1 MSKIYD
7 DLKSSEKFRHG
18 SHITPGL
25 RIKGQLS
32 GNEDLQVDGNIE
44 GPIDLGEATLT
55 VGVGGKIASEVK
67 AREMV
72 IHGEVKGTLTVND
85 RIEIKKDGSV
95 MGNLTTGR
103 ILIEDGAHFKGSI
116 EILRDGTP
124 VAAEKEIAPSAS
136 RNDSPGKAR
145 TATP

>member
-1 MSKIYD
+1 LSKTYD

-18 SHITPGL
+18 SHVSPGL
-25 RIKGQLS
+25 RIKGQIS
-32 GNEDLQVDGNIE
+32 GSEDLQVDGTIE
-44 GPIDLGEATLT
+44 GPIDLGEAMLT
-55 VGVGGKIASEVK
+55 VGIGGKIVSDVK

-72 IHGEVKGTLTVND
+72 IHGEVKGSLTVND

-116 EILRDGTP
+116 EILRDGMP
-124 VAAEKEIAPSAS
+124 AAGEKEIAPNAK
-136 RNDSPGKAR
+136 RTDSPGKAR
-145 TATP
+145 TAIP

>member
-7 DLKSSEKFRHG
+7 DLKNSEKFRHG
-18 SHITPGL
+18 SNVGPGL
-25 RIKGQLS
+25 HIKGQIS
-32 GNEDLQVDGNIE
+32 GSEDLYVEGNIE
-44 GPIDLGEATLT
+44 GPVDLGEATFT
-55 VGVGGKIASEVK
+55 VGLGAKVVSEVK

-72 IHGEVKGTLTVND
+72 IHGEVKGALTAND

-95 MGNLTTGR
+95 MGNLATGR

-116 EILRDGTP
+116 EILRDGVPAAAEEKSPSNAKRTVP
-124 VAAEKEIAPSAS
+124 VAKT
-136 RNDSPGKAR
+136 K

>member
-1 MSKIYD
+1 LSKIYD
-7 DLKSSEKFRHG
+7 ELKSSEKFRHG
-18 SHITPGL
+18 SNIAAGL
-25 RIKGQLS
+25 HIKGQIS
-32 GNEDLQVDGNIE
+32 GNEDLEVDGNIE

-55 VGVGGKIASEVK
+55 VGVGGKVASEVK

-72 IHGEVKGTLTVND
+72 IHGEVKGTLTVID

-116 EILRDGTP
+116 EILRDGIP
-124 VAAEKEIAPSAS
+124 AGDEKEVTSDAK
-136 RNDSPGKAR
+136 RTDLPGKSR

>member
-1 MSKIYD
+1 LSKTYD

-18 SHITPGL
+18 SNIAAGL
-25 RIKGQLS
+25 HIKGQIS
-32 GNEDLQVDGNIE
+32 GNEDLEIDGNVE
-44 GPIDLGEATLT
+44 GPIDLGESTLT
-55 VGVGGKIASEVK
+55 VGIGGKVASEVK

-72 IHGEVKGTLTVND
+72 IHGQVKGTLTVSD

-116 EILRDGTP
+116 EILRDGVP
-124 VAAEKEIAPSAS
+124 AGGEKEITSDAK
-136 RNDSPGKAR
+136 RTDLPGKAKS
-145 TATP
+145 ATP